1 VKRKIFLSICL
12 TLICLCW
19 SEEIIDLNFYNEL
32 KIDFYDFVDFKE
44 FQETMINDSIP
55 AYNIFT
61 GRILKDYEGDI
72 FTLAFLNYIKCDLA
86 SPTDYLYKVDN
97 SNLNFNILASNINS
111 DSLRI
116 SPFHLIEADSLKIGI
131 FSIYT
136 PDFVVKN
143 EIGSTA
149 LFDYNIFQ
157 IVKAQAEF
165 LSTKANVVIMISN
178 LSKYI
183 DKEMVKELP
192 VDIVL
197 SSDYLKKTNGMLND
211 RTRFYSVVSEDG
223 KFGKLRLTLSNGKV
237 DFDWQEDEII
247 LPVKEDPQL
256 DIEGKKDAGSN

>member
-1 VKRKIFLSICL
+1 
-12 TLICLCW
+12 
-19 SEEIIDLNFYNEL
+19 
-32 KIDFYDFVDFKE
+32 
-44 FQETMINDSIP
+44 
-55 AYNIFT
+55 
-61 GRILKDYEGDI
+61 
-72 FTLAFLNYIKCDLA
+72 
-86 SPTDYLYKVDN
+86 
-97 SNLNFNILASNINS
+97 
-111 DSLRI
+111 
-116 SPFHLIEADSLKIGI
+116 
-131 FSIYT
+131 
-136 PDFVVKN
+136 
-143 EIGSTA
+143 
-149 LFDYNIFQ
+149 
-157 IVKAQAEF
+157 
-165 LSTKANVVIMISN
+165 MISN